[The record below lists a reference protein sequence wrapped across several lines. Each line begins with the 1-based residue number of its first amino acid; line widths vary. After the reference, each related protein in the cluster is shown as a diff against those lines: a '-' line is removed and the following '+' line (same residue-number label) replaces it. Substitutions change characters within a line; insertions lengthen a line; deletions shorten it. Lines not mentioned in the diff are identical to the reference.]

1 MLDVGDVLGKTCFV
15 AFGGRALGADAILLL
30 LEQSSTGGYLR
41 HAQARLS
48 CTHDDVTVNTDLAQN
63 EDLAR
68 EI

>member
-63 EDLAR
+63 ENLAR